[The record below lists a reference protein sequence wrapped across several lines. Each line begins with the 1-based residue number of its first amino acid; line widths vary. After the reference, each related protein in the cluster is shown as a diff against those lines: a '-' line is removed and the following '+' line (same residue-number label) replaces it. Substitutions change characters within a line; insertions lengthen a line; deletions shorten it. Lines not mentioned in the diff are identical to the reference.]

1 MLTKRTYAKLSSLLG
16 FEHLIAPSLIRLI
29 YRLGLPV
36 ILIAGVLSCVD
47 NGASGGGI
55 GRVLL
60 AFGGTV
66 LSLLLWR
73 LVSELWILAFNIFQR
88 LGEIRDLLAVRNMAP
103 DEKE

>member
-1 MLTKRTYAKLSSLLG
+1 MNKKTYAKLSSLLG

-29 YRLGLPV
+29 YRLGLLV

-47 NGASGGGI
+47 NGGAGI

-60 AFGGTV
+60 ALGGTV

-103 DEKE
+103 DAKE